1 MLKERKNIFEYLVRK
16 KMKTETVQ
24 RLSTSMTLSS
34 LSSNKRNIANLIRER
49 EKKKKGKNPE
59 ENKKSE
65 WTMQLLHSP
74 AEIISHL

>member
-1 MLKERKNIFEYLVRK
+1 
-16 KMKTETVQ
+16 MKTETVQ